1 MLQEAMFPV
10 MEIPAIGSPEGVGDV
25 VDDTGYKFIV
35 REDTNTILS
44 CMTNEYRLIKNE
56 TIMKYADPVMKKNN
70 GKLKEVRLFS
80 NG

>member
-1 MLQEAMFPV
+1 MEGTLFPV
-10 MEIPAIGSPEGVGDV
+10 KEVPASFRAGASYADNN
-25 VDDTGYKFIV
+25 TGYKFIV

-80 NG
+80 NGA